1 MGVALLVVGVLRGG
15 YGGLRIITLRNDEGL
30 LVGLMPLMLRRNR
43 LGLGQ
48 LMFLATGVSD

>member
-1 MGVALLVVGVLRGG
+1 VGVALLVVGVLRGG